1 MPDKNQSPSETVA
14 KSRTEALSDGIF
26 AFAMTLLV
34 LSLAVP
40 PIPEKDAPALL
51 PGILSG
57 MVGEFIIF
65 IIAFFVIASFWL
77 SHHRIVR
84 RVQFVND
91 RVIWINI
98 LFLFFIV
105 LIPFSTATSGDYSNV
120 LEAVLLFHT
129 NLLVA
134 SVLLTLM
141 WWYII
146 HHYDELNPGGGEPGW
161 KGIERAFVIP
171 AVALL
176 AIGISFM
183 NTDAS
188 FWCYALIPVIMFIIH
203 HGPSF
208 MKRYRKTAP
217 SPDS

>member
-1 MPDKNQSPSETVA
+1 MPDDNHPQGESVA

-34 LSLAVP
+34 ISLAVP
-40 PIPEKDAPALL
+40 PIPEKDAPVLL
-51 PGILSG
+51 PGILAG
-57 MVGEFIIF
+57 MWGEFLIF
-65 IIAFFVIASFWL
+65 VIAFFVIASFWL

-84 RVQFVND
+84 RVEYVND

-105 LIPFSTATSGDYSNV
+105 LIPFTTATSGDYSNV

-129 NLLVA
+129 NLLIA

-146 HHYDELNPGGGEPGW
+146 HHYAELNPGGGEPGW

-176 AIGISFM
+176 AIGVSFVDT
-183 NTDAS
+183 NAS
-188 FWCYALIPVIMFIIH
+188 FWCYALIPVIMFIVRRY
-203 HGPSF
+203 
-208 MKRYRKTAP
+208 KRAI
-217 SPDS
+217 

>member
-1 MPDKNQSPSETVA
+1 MQDNNHPQGESVA

-34 LSLAVP
+34 ISLAVP
-40 PIPEKDAPALL
+40 PIPEKDAPVLL
-51 PGILSG
+51 PGILAG
-57 MVGEFIIF
+57 MWGEFLIF
-65 IIAFFVIASFWL
+65 VIAFFVIASFWL

-84 RVQFVND
+84 RVEYVND

-105 LIPFSTATSGDYSNV
+105 LIPFTTATSGDYSNV

-129 NLLVA
+129 NLLIA

-146 HHYDELNPGGGEPGW
+146 HHYTELNPGGGEPGW

-176 AIGISFM
+176 AIGVSFVDT
-183 NTDAS
+183 NAS
-188 FWCYALIPVIMFIIH
+188 FWCYALIPVIMFIVR
-203 HGPSF
+203 
-208 MKRYRKTAP
+208 RYTNGRSEK
-217 SPDS
+217 